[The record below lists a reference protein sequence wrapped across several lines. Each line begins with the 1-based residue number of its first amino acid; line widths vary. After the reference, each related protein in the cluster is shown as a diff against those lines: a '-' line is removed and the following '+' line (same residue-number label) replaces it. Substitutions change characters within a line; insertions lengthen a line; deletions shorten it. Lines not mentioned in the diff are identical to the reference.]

1 MTEQVGRS
9 VLQVLEQ
16 AGERW
21 LAPEAYRIFL
31 FHIGGTRTVR
41 RYEPTET
48 YWERVQTILDCF
60 FSASERAEICA
71 RLLERDDLRARPE
84 FQGFLAQALAE
95 RRLQDYLQSPR
106 LTRAAPAR

>member
-1 MTEQVGRS
+1 MTEQVGKF

-21 LAPEAYRIFL
+21 LAPEVYRIFL

-41 RYEPTET
+41 RYEPSEA
-48 YWERVQTILDCF
+48 YWDRIQTIIDCF
-60 FSASERAEICA
+60 FCSSERAEICA
-71 RLLERDDLRARPE
+71 RLLERDDLRTRPE

-95 RRLQDYLQSPR
+95 RRLQAYVQGSR

>member
-1 MTEQVGRS
+1 MSEQVGKA

-21 LAPEAYRIFL
+21 LAPEVYRIFL
-31 FHIGGTRTVR
+31 FQIEGTRTVR
-41 RYEPTET
+41 RYEASKT
-48 YWERVQTILDCF
+48 YWDQIQRILDCF
-60 FSASERAEICA
+60 FCASERAEICT
-71 RLLERDDLRARPE
+71 RLLERDDLQARPE

-95 RRLQDYLQSPR
+95 RRLQEYLQRPE